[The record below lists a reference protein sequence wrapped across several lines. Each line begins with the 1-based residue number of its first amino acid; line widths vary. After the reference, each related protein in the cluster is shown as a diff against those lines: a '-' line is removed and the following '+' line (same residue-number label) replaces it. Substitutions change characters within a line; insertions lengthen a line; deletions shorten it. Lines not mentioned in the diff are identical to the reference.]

1 MGLFPDVELADEDGL
16 LCQGGDLSP
25 RMLLEAYSSGIF
37 PWYSEGGPILWWSPP
52 ERMVFFPERVHV
64 SRSLRKDIRKRGI
77 WVEKDADFGL
87 AIRLCAQ
94 TPRPGQDGT
103 WIHEEMIEAYKNLA
117 RLGFGASWLAW
128 EGREVIG
135 AMYGVAIGKALFA
148 ESMCS
153 LKTNG
158 SKAIL
163 ASLADSGYALADA
176 QFHTPHLESMGGKLI
191 SRECYLELL
200 GAALGPKPRMKAGF

>member
-16 LCQGGDLSP
+16 LCQGGDLSAG
-25 RMLLEAYSSGIF
+25 MLLEAYSSGIF
-37 PWYSEGGPILWWSPP
+37 PWYSRGGPILWWSPP
-52 ERMVFFPERVHV
+52 ERMVFFPERIHV
-64 SRSLRKDIRKRGI
+64 SGSLRKDIRKRGI
-77 WVEKDADFGL
+77 RVEKDEDFGL

-103 WIHEEMIEAYKNLA
+103 WIHPEMIAAYENLA
-117 RLGFGASWLAW
+117 RMGFGASWLAW
-128 EGREVIG
+128 EGQEVIG

-163 ASLADSGYALADA
+163 ASLSESGYAMADA
-176 QFHTPHLESMGGKLI
+176 QFHTPHLESMGGMLI
-191 SRECYLELL
+191 SREIYLEKLA
-200 GAALGPKPRMKAGF
+200 AALGKKAGMGV